1 MYYKVTEI
9 PLSERPRERLVNV
22 GAENLS
28 DKELLA
34 ILLKT
39 GTKEKD
45 VNMLATELLTTEI
58 RNCKLTVSLR
68 NKRNW

>member
-45 VNMLATELLTTEI
+45 VNMLATTEI
-58 RNCKLTVSLR
+58 RKCKLTVSLR